1 MITRETISRNYIRGH
16 GIDIGAFCNP
26 FPVDYPTTIH
36 YLDCKTVEE
45 QKEIL
50 KDVDYSKVVKPHIID
65 DGEILSTIK
74 DETYDFLCSSHQLEH
89 CISPLTALENQ
100 LRIVKRGSYLF
111 YAIPNKEKTFDKD
124 RPTTHFEKLHRYYL
138 RDIRNTHNHPT
149 SLYNFYEDAK
159 STWNEMVLECYDEY
173 LLNVDKIQDREER
186 LKIGRDRMEKKLDI
200 HFHTFTVDSTY
211 DFFSRIRSQF
221 GFEIEL
227 FYKNGHE
234 IMVVIKK
241 L

>member
-1 MITRETISRNYIRGH
+1 MRGH

-89 CISPLTALENQ
+89 CMSPLTALSNQ
-100 LRIVKRGSYLF
+100 LRIVKRGGYLF
-111 YAIPNKEKTFDKD
+111 YALPDKNHTFDKKREVTPFSIFSQMYVSD
-124 RPTTHFEKLHRYYL
+124 PRVWDKL
-138 RDIRNTHNHPT
+138 NNNVM
-149 SLYNFYEDAK
+149 SLQIWK
-159 STWNEMVLECYDEY
+159 QLVLNCYDEY
-173 LLNVDKIQDREER
+173 LFNVDNISDASVRSQ
-186 LKIGRDRMEKKLDI
+186 IGEQRFEKKLDI
-200 HFHTFTVDSTY
+200 HFFAWDQTSVY
-211 DFFSRIRSQF
+211 EFFQRAKEYIFNSKYQ
-221 GFEIEL
+221 IEL